1 MLAGGNANLAV
12 ASAAACTAPD
22 GVICATTRGRY
33 RLTDT
38 RFCRIEDVVVAHIYP
53 YIGILTH
60 DLPALRESAVE
71 YFPSFWQEIISPS
84 MDSYCISRHM

>member
-22 GVICATTRGRY
+22 GVICATTRGRH

-38 RFCRIEDVVVAHIYP
+38 RFCRIEDVAYARIYTRP
-53 YIGILTH
+53 CIIYHDSVSSLTAQQQ
-60 DLPALRESAVE
+60 LLRNLL
-71 YFPSFWQEIISPS
+71 
-84 MDSYCISRHM
+84 